1 MKKLMCM
8 LLLACAGAT
17 ALAQSTKVIKGAVVD
32 KNGNPLPGA
41 QVEATGGAE
50 STTTDAD
57 GTFSLEVPM
66 WLKSATARYA
76 GMRDK
81 KLKTSSSDMIFRMK
95 KDYGGGWFVSAVGSL
110 TLGDWEDS
118 PTGKAGVM
126 GGYLG
131 NWGGYVKSMWFC
143 AGAEEP
149 AVPMVSA
156 GVIKRICRPLYAY
169 LGVGYTKALCDDE
182 YWDWGYDYWWVD
194 EEDAAVF
201 EAGFIYKPIPH
212 LMLSLGYAVSPSF
225 CCAVNHDIMLGVG
238 FCF

>member
-57 GTFSLEVPM
+57 GTFSLEVPK

-95 KDYGGGWFVSAVGSL
+95 QDYGGGWFVSAVGSL

-143 AGAEEP
+143 AKAEEP

-156 GVIKRICRPLYAY
+156 GVIKRICGPLSAY
-169 LGVGYTKALCDDE
+169 LGVGYTKALDFYE
-182 YWDWGYDYWWVD
+182 GYWWGNWYEEVE